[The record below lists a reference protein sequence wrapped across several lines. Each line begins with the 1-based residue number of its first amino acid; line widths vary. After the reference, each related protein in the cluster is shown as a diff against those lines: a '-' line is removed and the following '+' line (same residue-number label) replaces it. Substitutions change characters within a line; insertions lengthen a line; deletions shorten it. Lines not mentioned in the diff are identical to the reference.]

1 MKIKVANSETLI
13 NRILIEKLVDKS
25 LPTLVVMVG
34 IHGNEVSGIF
44 AIKAIEEKIKEY
56 KLNFKAN
63 LYVIAGNL
71 NAISKGERFDTVDLN
86 RLWTQNQIDRINRN
100 NLIFNTDE
108 KEQIEIYRILKEILK
123 DHTGKFY
130 FVDLHTTSAPTTP
143 YLIFSDSVNNRKF
156 SRHFPV
162 PIVFGIEEYISGPL
176 LTYINEFGH
185 VGVGFEAGSHED
197 KNALLI
203 NESFLW
209 IALVETGCIE
219 KDQIPNY
226 KYYIET
232 LRKRSDF
239 SNELF
244 EIIDKHSIEK
254 DEKFKMIQGFANF
267 QKIQKNQAL
276 ATSNSK
282 TLYSK
287 HKALVFMPLYQK
299 QGDDGYF
306 IIKKAS
312 KSWLSL
318 SRFVRK
324 YKLYFL
330 LKLIP
335 GISFVDT
342 EKYILK
348 TNNQSINSTTIFLLH
363 LFGYRQK
370 TEKEDFTLYSRR
382 DRNLSNFK

>member
-1 MKIKVANSETLI
+1 MKVKVANSETLI
-13 NRILIEKLVDKS
+13 NRILINKLVDKS

-44 AIKAIEEKIKEY
+44 AVKSIEKKLEEY
-56 KLNFKAN
+56 QLNFKAN

-71 NAISKGERFDTVDLN
+71 NAISKGERFETIDLN
-86 RLWTQNQIDRINRN
+86 RLWTDEQLDKIKKNDST
-100 NLIFNTDE
+100 FNADE
-108 KEQIEIYRILKEILK
+108 KEQIAVYTILKDILK

-143 YLIFSDSVNNRKF
+143 YLVFSDSINNRLF
-156 SRHFPV
+156 SKNFPV
-162 PIVFGIEEYISGPL
+162 PIVFGIEEYIRGSL

-185 VGVGFEAGSHED
+185 VGIGFEAGSHDD
-197 KNALLI
+197 KNAVLI

-209 IALVETGCIE
+209 IALVETTCLDK
-219 KDQIPNY
+219 KDIPNY
-226 KYYIET
+226 NYYINT
-232 LRKRSDF
+232 LEELSDF

-244 EIIDKHSIEK
+244 EIVDKHSIHK
-254 DEKFKMIQGFANF
+254 GEKFAMLKGFDNF
-267 QKIQKNQAL
+267 QKIKKNQAL

-282 TLYSK
+282 TLYSGFNGQI
-287 HKALVFMPLYQK
+287 FMPLYQK

-306 IIKKAS
+306 IIKKTA
-312 KSWLSL
+312 KLWLIV

-330 LKLIP
+330 LRLVSN
-335 GISFVDT
+335 ISFIDS
-342 EKYILK
+342 EKHLLK
-348 TNNQSINSTTIFLLH
+348 INKESITNKSKYLFH

-370 TEKEDFTLYSRR
+370 TDKETYTLYSRR
-382 DRNLSNFK
+382 DRKIKLFK